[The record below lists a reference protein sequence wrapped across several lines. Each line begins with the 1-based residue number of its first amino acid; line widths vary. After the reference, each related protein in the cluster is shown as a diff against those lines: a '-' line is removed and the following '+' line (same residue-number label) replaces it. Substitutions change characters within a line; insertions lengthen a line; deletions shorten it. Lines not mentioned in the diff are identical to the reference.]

1 MPRFA
6 KFGLSVAAAI
16 AAAIWLA
23 HFSHVDLGIPRHIVR
38 TDALLSATGLGGF
51 LVLFLYSD
59 RFGKR

>member
-1 MPRFA
+1 MSGLV
-6 KFGLSVAAAI
+6 KFVLSVAAAM
-16 AAAIWLA
+16 AAAVWLA

>member
-1 MPRFA
+1 MRKLT
-6 KFGLSVAAAI
+6 KFGLSLAVAI

-51 LVLFLYSD
+51 LALFLYSD